1 MLPCFCYILQNDSLF
16 FVISMNR
23 KKGERG
29 IEWKLDRKSEFPSF
43 QERERRCNMDLREK
57 IINAAIDEF
66 REKGLKF
73 TLDDVTKRLSIS
85 KKTIYTVFKD
95 KEEMLL
101 AVADYCF
108 ADIKKSEQEV
118 LQNPDLDVVEKIK
131 KIMVVMPDRYQN
143 IGLSNLYQLQDKF
156 PGIYKRVEK
165 YLETDWDGTIALLE
179 QGMKEGKIRP
189 VSIPL
194 VKAMVESTIS
204 HFFASDVLINNGI
217 SYEQGLSEMIDII
230 MKGIEA

>member
-1 MLPCFCYILQNDSLF
+1 
-16 FVISMNR
+16 
-23 KKGERG
+23 
-29 IEWKLDRKSEFPSF
+29 
-43 QERERRCNMDLREK
+43 MDLREK

-73 TLDDVTKRLSIS
+73 TMDDVTKRLSIS

-108 ADIKKSEQEV
+108 TDIKKSEQEL
-118 LQNPDLDVVEKIK
+118 LQNPDLDIVEKIK
-131 KIMVVMPDRYQN
+131 RIMVVMPDRYQN
-143 IGLSNLYQLQDKF
+143 IGLNNLYQLKDKY
-156 PGIYKRVEK
+156 PGIYKKVET
-165 YLETDWDGTIALLE
+165 YLETDWDGTISLLE
-179 QGMKEGKIRP
+179 QGMNEGKIRP

-204 HFFASDVLINNGI
+204 HFFASDVLIHNGI